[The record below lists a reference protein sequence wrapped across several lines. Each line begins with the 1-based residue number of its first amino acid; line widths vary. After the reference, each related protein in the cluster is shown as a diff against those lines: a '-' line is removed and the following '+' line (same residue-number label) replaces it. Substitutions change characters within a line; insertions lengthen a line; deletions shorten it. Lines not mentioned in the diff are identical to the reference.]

1 MTLSIHPQ
9 NVPQTLTEQPRQS
22 PQGYALIW
30 RQRKLMVR
38 LTTPRLD
45 CVLLPPLQQAD
56 RLIEC
61 LAKSPVDL
69 VKLSPAMDAAHL
81 IFWGDICEQA
91 HKPAYLSLSSTPN
104 LPQKSCPLGW
114 WLKRSFDWWVAAAL
128 LVLFSPLM
136 AVIALLVKTSSPG
149 PIFFSQW
156 RVGER
161 GKLFR
166 IIKFRTM
173 VVNAE
178 QLHHQVMGHQTGLHK
193 LKNDPRVTP
202 VGRWLRKL
210 SLDELPQLW
219 NVLRGE
225 MSLVGPRPWALY
237 DAVRIVEAQRQRL
250 NALPGITGAWQ
261 VNGRSH
267 LLDLHLV
274 NSCDLHYLRTWSLWQ
289 DLKFLMLTIP
299 KVLTG
304 FGAY

>member
-1 MTLSIHPQ
+1 MTLSMHSQ
-9 NVPQTLTEQPRQS
+9 TLPQTLTEQPRLS

-30 RQRKLMVR
+30 RQRKLVVW
-38 LTTPRLD
+38 LTPPRPD
-45 CVLLPPLQQAD
+45 CILLPPLQHTD
-56 RLIEC
+56 RLMAC
-61 LAKSPVDL
+61 LAKSPVDR
-69 VKLSPAMDAAHL
+69 VKLSLSMDAAHL
-81 IFWGDICEQA
+81 TFWANICEQA
-91 HKPAYLSLSSTPN
+91 KKPVYLRLPSTPN
-104 LPQKSCPLGW
+104 LPQKFCPQGW
-114 WLKRSFDWWVAAAL
+114 WLKRSFDWWMAAAL

-136 AVIALLVKTSSPG
+136 AIIALLVKISSPG

-173 VVNAE
+173 VVDAE
-178 QLHHQVMGHQTGLHK
+178 QLHHQVMGRQTGLHK

-237 DAVRIVEAQRQRL
+237 DAVRIGTAQRQRL

-267 LLDLHLV
+267 LLDLNLV
-274 NSCDLHYLRTWSLWQ
+274 NSCDLNYLRTWSLWQ
-289 DLKFLMLTIP
+289 DLKFLVLTIP